1 MGMQMRLS
9 VWGDVLPMPSG
20 PRSEESGDC
29 VGVSQSLTA
38 DTGTELAEIRRARW
52 GDGLHRSS
60 H

>member
-1 MGMQMRLS
+1 MAMQMRLS
-9 VWGDVLPMPSG
+9 VWGDALVLPSG
-20 PRSEESGDC
+20 SRTD

-38 DTGTELAEIRRARW
+38 DTGAELAEIRTARW